1 MIRGYFVHKFPE
13 AIPASYGFAFVLGM
27 IGIQKDPTFD
37 INWQKVS
44 RIHRGIY
51 QRPMVTVDDDAY
63 KHSAFL
69 VELCQYNNP
78 AWNDMPLLINALMPA
93 VDLTFLDVWIDR
105 VTTQLSPKVKPLIYI
120 TQKHWLEIQSGPNAE
135 VVSKRILLKA
145 NILSSQY
152 KVSLP
157 ETPLYVDRLKYWEY
171 ENGKMQFDEYG
182 KFEAV
187 NVPTPPPPPPAG
199 DELPIV
205 HSCPHCGKHEAP
217 IIYTCGYCGKK
228 VKIFE

>member
-37 INWQKVS
+37 GNWLKVS
-44 RIHRGIY
+44 HIHRGIY
-51 QRPMVTVDDDAY
+51 QRPNVTVDDDAF

-78 AWNDMPLLINALMPA
+78 AWNDMPLVINALMPA
-93 VDLTFLDVWIDR
+93 VDLTFLNTWIDQ
-105 VTTQLSPKVKPLIYI
+105 VILHLKPMVKPLIYI
-120 TQKHWLEIQSGPNAE
+120 TQKHWKELQSGPNAE
-135 VVSKRILLKA
+135 IVSKRILLKA
-145 NILSSQY
+145 NLLSSQY
-152 KVSLP
+152 NVSLP
-157 ETPLYVDRLKYWEY
+157 VTPQYVDRLKYWEY

-187 NVPTPPPPPPAG
+187 NVPPPPPPPG
-199 DELPIV
+199 DELPLV
-205 HSCPHCGKHEAP
+205 HSCPYCGKQETP
-217 IIYTCGYCGKK
+217 IVYTCGYCGKK
-228 VKIFE
+228 VKIF